1 MRFEH
6 DHPKYGGRKAG
17 TPNKPKPTL
26 LEMLRERYPDFHPIL
41 AMLEM
46 YHDPKTPVEVKA
58 RLLNDIA
65 SYTLPR
71 LKPIEFTESQ
81 RLNDDALVAFAAGE
95 REPIDTFIE
104 AFLNGRLSAG
114 ELSSLVAALSLKQKP
129 QGQGVI
135 DQQAELLSLIK
146 G

>member
-26 LEMLRERYPDFHPIL
+26 LAMLRERYPDFHPIL
-41 AMLEM
+41 AMVEL
-46 YHDPKTPVEVKA
+46 YHDAQTPIELRV

-65 SYTLPR
+65 SYTVPR
-71 LKPIEFTESQ
+71 IKSMEFTEVS
-81 RLNDDALVAFAAGE
+81 RMADEAISALACGE
-95 REPIDTFIE
+95 RDQIDTFIE

-114 ELSSLVAALSLKQKP
+114 DSLALSVP
-129 QGQGVI
+129 
-135 DQQAELLSLIK
+135 
-146 G
+146 